1 MKQII
6 FISIFIFWDY
16 LCFGATTFVNTD
28 SLQRRISLF
37 GTMLPQEK
45 VYLHL
50 DNTCY
55 FVGDTI
61 WYKGYV
67 TRSDKGTLTDMSKIL
82 YVELL
87 TPDGFLV
94 ERQQLEM
101 PNGTANGAFVL
112 TDSLYA
118 GYYELRAYTRWMLN
132 FGQYE
137 HPHAQWSED
146 AFYNKEMAKDFFR
159 DYEKLY
165 SRVFP
170 VYDKPKETG
179 HYTKDMTL
187 RPLRRYFK
195 ARKGKPEL
203 ELKFYPEGGN
213 LVAGTDCNVA
223 LELNTEEGE
232 HLENVEIDILDPQG
246 RNITRTRTGNRGRC
260 TFILHDVASEEG
272 YKAVF
277 QYKGYD
283 YEVKLPEV
291 EEEGIA
297 LQVRQDTL
305 LRIELQRSEGLTD
318 FPEGLA
324 LQVMAQGIPQT
335 LQHID
340 FGDKRKTNVTI
351 PLNELRTGVNQ
362 ITVFDGKGQIYA
374 DRLCF
379 VNRHGYDSARIDIHG
394 IEPQYEPFAPVTLNL
409 KLQDI
414 QDTATSVSLAVRDRA
429 TEEQTYDN
437 GTMLTEMMLASEIKG
452 FVENPGYYFL
462 QQDLRTL
469 RTVDFLMM
477 THGWRRH
484 HIQNVLTA
492 PSMNLTNY
500 MEKGQTI
507 SGRIKG
513 FFGGNVKKGPI
524 CILAPKQNIIAT
536 TTTDE
541 KGEFIVN
548 TSFRD
553 STTFLVQA
561 RTKRGFAGVDIVI
574 DTPQYPATS
583 HKSPFHDG
591 TATFMEDY
599 LLNTRDQ
606 YYMEG
611 GMRVYNLK
619 EVVVTGSRKKA
630 SSESIYTGGINTYT
644 IEGDRLEGFGAQTA
658 FDAVT
663 RLPGISVTNG
673 NEIHIR
679 NNPEQPVIVV
689 DDVVYED
696 DNDIL
701 TMIQTS
707 DMSSLSLLRG
717 ADAAILGSRGSAGAI
732 VITLKDGKDIPARP
746 AQGII
751 TCTPLGYSD
760 SVEFYHPTYDTPE
773 KKNDQRSD
781 LRSTIYWNPSLQLDA
796 NGKAII
802 EYYTPDSTAPED
814 ITIEGVDK
822 NGKVCRIVQTINN
835 R

>member
-16 LCFGATTFVNTD
+16 LCFGTTTFVNTD
-28 SLQRRISLF
+28 SLQRRMSLF

-67 TRSDKGTLTDMSKIL
+67 TRSDKGALTDLSKIL

-87 TPDGFLV
+87 TPDGFFV

-195 ARKGKPEL
+195 ARKEKPEL

-213 LVAGTDCNVA
+213 LIAGTDCNVA

-246 RNITRTRTGNRGRC
+246 RKITKTRTGNRGRC
-260 TFILHDVASEEG
+260 TFLLNNVGTQEE

-324 LQVMAQGIPQT
+324 LQVMAQGVPQT

-351 PLNELRTGVNQ
+351 PLNELHTGVNQ

-379 VNRHGYDSARIDIHG
+379 VNRHDYDSAKIDIHG

-414 QDTATSVSLAVRDRA
+414 QNTATSVSLAVRDRA

-452 FVENPGYYFL
+452 FVENPGYYFEADDSMHRR
-462 QQDLRTL
+462 DLDL
-469 RTVDFLMM
+469 LLMVQ
-477 THGWRRH
+477 GWRRYEWKEMAGIETFALQH
-484 HIQNVLTA
+484 LPERQQ
-492 PSMNLTNY
+492 NLT
-500 MEKGQTI
+500 G
-507 SGRIKG
+507 S
-513 FFGGNVKKGPI
+513 
-524 CILAPKQNIIAT
+524 
-536 TTTDE
+536 
-541 KGEFIVN
+541 VN
-548 TSFRD
+548 LT
-553 STTFLVQA
+553 
-561 RTKRGFAGVDIVI
+561 
-574 DTPQYPATS
+574 
-583 HKSPFHDG
+583 
-591 TATFMEDY
+591 
-599 LLNTRDQ
+599 
-606 YYMEG
+606 
-611 GMRVYNLK
+611 YNLYPDN
-619 EVVVTGSRKKA
+619 EPG
-630 SSESIYTGGINTYT
+630 E
-644 IEGDRLEGFGAQTA
+644 
-658 FDAVT
+658 DAW
-663 RLPGISVTNG
+663 I
-673 NEIHIR
+673 
-679 NNPEQPVIVV
+679 
-689 DDVVYED
+689 
-696 DNDIL
+696 
-701 TMIQTS
+701 
-707 DMSSLSLLRG
+707 
-717 ADAAILGSRGSAGAI
+717 
-732 VITLKDGKDIPARP
+732 
-746 AQGII
+746 
-751 TCTPLGYSD
+751 TPLMQENKD
-760 SVEFYHPTYDTPE
+760 LTVPVEFYTTEKCNWKYRNKDLQDLYGSLIKRLDKEVNIFASFAQGNQSLNLMQKTTNGHFHIITPKFYE
-773 KKNDQRSD
+773 ACIVD
-781 LRSTIYWNPSLQLDA
+781 LTGTTNG
-796 NGKAII
+796 GKAAGFTEQYKKGYDDEEQYPNYYVKLDPFYPKFTQPYGFYQDLIFNKTDSG
-802 EYYTPDSTAPED
+802 YTPQDSSTFFNRRLPVVNISNKRNGLRKLD
-814 ITIEGVDK
+814 LDK
-822 NGKVCRIVQTINN
+822 PAVVMDAYEAFNLISDYGLNGGKHDWRTFSRQLAFATVGDMGLDRRYFIQEQYDGKPLNLKINQGTDY
-835 R
+835 RKALKKHKWDV